1 VTAVQNERHIWE
13 AQCGLPDDALSF
25 VDAMHDPS
33 ILTRMVS
40 SESLLI
46 ISDTAEDPLSAN
58 EPFLRERGIRFYA
71 AVPLK
76 SHNGD
81 LIGSLCVLDTR
92 PRQITEKQKEMLHWI
107 AEVVTTAIELKN
119 STLPTEPISN

>member
-1 VTAVQNERHIWE
+1 V
-13 AQCGLPDDALSF
+13 F
-25 VDAMHDPS
+25 
-33 ILTRMVS
+33 
-40 SESLLI
+40 I
-46 ISDTAEDPLSAN
+46 IPDTAEDPSSAN

-76 SHNGD
+76 SHDGKVM
-81 LIGSLCVLDTR
+81 GSLCVLDTR

-119 STLPTEPISN
+119 ATPRSEPVSS